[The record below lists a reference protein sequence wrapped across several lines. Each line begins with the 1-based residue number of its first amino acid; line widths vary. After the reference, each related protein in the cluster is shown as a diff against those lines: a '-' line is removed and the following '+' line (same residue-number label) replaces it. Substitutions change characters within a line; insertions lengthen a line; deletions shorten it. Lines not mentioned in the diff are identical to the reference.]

1 MEDSDVQKFDR
12 TKISS
17 NNIHKTGILG
27 WWYLSQNTIPY
38 SQ

>member
-1 MEDSDVQKFDR
+1 MEYSDGQDI
-12 TKISS
+12 TNISS

-27 WWYLSQNTIPY
+27 WWDLSKNTIPY